1 MRHRSGGSRVG
12 RSLGRRSFLQ
22 ASAATASALAL
33 PLGCVSRTEVLVAD
47 DPGPRWL
54 HQARIAGIDF
64 SDPEEQDADALL
76 NAAVLAGASVVE
88 GDSVLSDYLLGPA
101 FDRRIA
107 QIDTVAGKC
116 HEHGLKCVWYMPSLE
131 VVTADAERPEI
142 PSIFKLYPDWVQVSI
157 DRKPNVF
164 YGTKEHWV
172 DPGAESAWMCHASGY
187 RDYFFERVRKLA
199 ATRLDG
205 LWIDVPLYM
214 DTVLRWCCFNPA
226 CIKKFKQDTGL
237 SMDGLREDWSDPVW
251 RTWIAWRREEIH
263 RFTTDILAHARSVN
277 PRFEIIIETVTM
289 DTDIATVQALDGAA
303 RTRYQLSKPFPGTP
317 AVALPSSMNRVWEVD
332 SVSNDFGM
340 RPAVKDDWICKLRAY
355 KFAKAADRGGPSWVF
370 SYGHEAVDAGLVM
383 GAAVACGCPP
393 YETKTPQMV
402 TTVGS
407 DFRTR
412 MFQWI
417 KAHKELLFDAVVAPT
432 VGLVHSSATRDYVDQ
447 GPVDTSFFVSATNFV
462 LNPEV
467 YEADKSFFWGG
478 SVADTQWCAD
488 YGGLFK
494 ALSHL
499 HTPFHIVPLVGLFE
513 DDFAALSQYRVLFVP
528 SLTHVADMHV
538 KALADYRAR
547 GGHLL
552 VTGTGAG
559 GMLIGAEDELG
570 RARPEAARLDTALG
584 LVGLTTPTT
593 LAGSGGAGTLA
604 FHPDRIGRTYFRE
617 NDPTALA
624 FVATLLDSV
633 GARPFTMDD
642 AAFRDVH
649 IERSRLGTKTLLHFV
664 NYAGAPDKL
673 VAAKGRAPLPFA
685 SEYTVMRKD
694 ITLTYPE
701 LATAKQV
708 TFVSPD
714 PAFRAEQC
722 RREGNR
728 LTVAVHQYTMAI
740 LES

>member
-1 MRHRSGGSRVG
+1 MRRK
-12 RSLGRRSFLQ
+12 LGTGMPRRAFLQ
-22 ASAATASALAL
+22 ASAVTASAAAW
-33 PLGCVSRTEVLVAD
+33 PLGCTGKTEVLVAD

-64 SDPEEQDADALL
+64 SDPEEQDVDALL
-76 NAAVLAGASVVE
+76 NAAVRAGASVVE

-101 FDRRIA
+101 FERRIG
-107 QIDTVAGKC
+107 QIDLVAQKC
-116 HEHGLKCVWYMPSLE
+116 HDHGLKVVWYMPSLE

-142 PSIFKLYPDWVQVSI
+142 TSIYKEYPDWVQISI

-199 ATRLDG
+199 GTRLDG

-237 SMDGLREDWSDPVW
+237 SMDALREDWSDPIW

-303 RTRYQLSKPFPGTP
+303 RTKYQLSKPFPGTP
-317 AVALPSSMNRVWEVD
+317 SVALPSSMNRVWEVD

-370 SYGHEAVDAGLVM
+370 SYGHESVDAGLVM

-402 TTVGS
+402 TTVGD
-407 DFRTR
+407 DFRGR

-417 KAHKELLFDAVVAPT
+417 KANKELLFDATVAPV

-447 GPVDTSFFVSATNFV
+447 GPVDTAFFVSATNFV

-499 HTPFHIVPLVGLFE
+499 HVPFHIVPLVGVF
-513 DDFAALSQYRVLFVP
+513 DDDVAGLSKYQVLFVP
-528 SLTHVADMHV
+528 SLTALSDMHV
-538 KALADYRAR
+538 AALRDYRKA

-559 GMLIGAEDELG
+559 GLALGAEDELG
-570 RARPEAARLDTALG
+570 RPRPEAARLDTALG
-584 LVGLTTPTT
+584 VVGLTTPTVT
-593 LAGSGGAGTLA
+593 PAAGGAGALA
-604 FHPDRIGRTYFRE
+604 FHPERVGRAYFRT
-617 NDPTALA
+617 NDAAALA
-624 FVATLLDSV
+624 FVRDFLDAQK
-633 GARPFTMDD
+633 ARPFVMDD

-649 IERSRLGTKTLLHFV
+649 VERSKLGGKTLLHLV
-664 NYAGAPDKL
+664 NYSGAPEKL
-673 VAAKGRAPLPFA
+673 VAMKGRTPLPFA
-685 SEYTVMRKD
+685 SEYTIVRKD
-694 ITLTYPE
+694 VV
-701 LATAKQV
+701 LAGPDVAAAKRV
-708 TFVSPD
+708 TFASPD
-714 PAFRAEQC
+714 VSFRPDQC
-722 RREGNR
+722 RRDGDK
-728 LTVAVHQYTMAI
+728 LTVAVHQYTMVV
-740 LES
+740 LE